1 MQFQNDNYINLEK
14 INYIFVNKYYEL
26 NFCKNSY
33 LNRNKYPLIFQKQ
46 IY

>member
-26 NFCKNSY
+26 NFCKKSY
-33 LNRNKYPLIFQKQ
+33 LNRKMNHLIF
-46 IY
+46 IENR